1 MYDNRDNIDFAH
13 TNTRKLFASIFFPT
27 LLGML
32 FSMAFIFTDGI
43 FVGHGIGSHGLAA
56 INLIGPI
63 MMLINGLGMMLGVGV
78 SVVAA
83 IHMSQNNIKAARINV
98 TQAYMAGILIAF
110 IVGLF
115 CYIFPDTVL
124 QLLGVKNNSGLYTF
138 AREYYLWFLPTCLL
152 MMVETIGLF
161 VIRLDGSPRYA
172 MLSFGELLHGC
183 ILHAFPHQDLETLP
197 PQEQH
202 DKHTT
207 GFAQCGVHDKGGKLV
222 VGRRAGGGRDDA
234 DGQPCVHELSGRR
247 RSSCIQRGMLPIPLS
262 VYDIQCRSAI
272 GTAHYQ
278 L

>member
-98 TQAYMAGILIAF
+98 TQAYIAGILIAF

-124 QLLGVKNNSGLYTF
+124 Q
-138 AREYYLWFLPTCLL
+138 
-152 MMVETIGLF
+152 
-161 VIRLDGSPRYA
+161 DG
-172 MLSFGELLHGC
+172 
-183 ILHAFPHQDLETLP
+183 
-197 PQEQH
+197 
-202 DKHTT
+202 
-207 GFAQCGVHDKGGKLV
+207 
-222 VGRRAGGGRDDA
+222 
-234 DGQPCVHELSGRR
+234 
-247 RSSCIQRGMLPIPLS
+247 
-262 VYDIQCRSAI
+262 
-272 GTAHYQ
+272 
-278 L
+278 